1 MTTAALPTSLR
12 RRRLWRRIVAGTVMA
27 TSLAFTTACGV
38 TVAELSST
46 SNGSGTGTDTGTG
59 TSNGTSGSVSLG
71 QGSSTSS
78 HATSQG
84 S

>member
-46 SNGSGTGTDTGTG
+46 SNGSGTDTGTG